1 MNRKECPVDGG
12 SGEISLGLLRG
23 KESQGMAKWSMVVC
37 GCWTLTRGNKRLPLV
52 REAFFSSFGKEKDAK
67 MCGDLNEI
75 DLVIASSE
83 LRKPIEWAC

>member
-1 MNRKECPVDGG
+1 M
-12 SGEISLGLLRG
+12 
-23 KESQGMAKWSMVVC
+23 
-37 GCWTLTRGNKRLPLV
+37 

-83 LRKPIEWAC
+83 LRKPIE